1 MARPTR
7 ARRIAITGMG
17 TVNPIG
23 NTVGDFWTGL
33 LEGRSGVRRATRVDL
48 DGHSVQ
54 IAGEVD
60 LPDVSEHI
68 SPKMSRRLGRFITLG
83 RVAAGQAWDDSGFDT
98 ATVERSPDRFGV
110 IVGTGDGGNDVHYR
124 MISRIERAG
133 SLDAVSPFYS
143 VGCIP
148 NMPPALFALG
158 KGLQGPNFSVNSA
171 CASSNHAIAVAA
183 MTIQCGLADVIF
195 AGGTEGVVSVPGF
208 AGFSII
214 GALSERND
222 DPETASRP
230 FDRERDGFVLAEGAG
245 ILCLE
250 EMEHARR
257 RGARIHAE
265 LTGIGFSCDAHDMVS
280 PHPQGFGA
288 ERSMRS
294 ALDFAGLVP
303 ADIGLVNA
311 HGTSTPQGDVAEA
324 RALNRVF
331 SNGCG
336 DVPVHSTKSM
346 IGHLIGA
353 AGAVEAIAGVL
364 ALQEGASHA
373 SINVFE
379 QDPEIELNLI
389 RDQPREGRVDHVLS
403 NGFGFGGQNGT
414 LILSRFDG

>member
-1 MARPTR
+1 MTGRTHG
-7 ARRIAITGMG
+7 RRIVITGMG

-23 NTVGDFWTGL
+23 NSVDEFWCSL
-33 LEGRSGVRRATRVDL
+33 LEGRSGVRRATRTDL
-48 DGHSVQ
+48 DQHSVQ

-60 LPDVSEHI
+60 LPDLNGCI
-68 SPKMSRRLGRFITLG
+68 SPKLAKRVGRFITMG
-83 RVAAGQAWDDSGFDT
+83 QIAAGEAWSDSGLDL
-98 ATVERSPDRFGV
+98 AQVERDPGRFGV

-124 MISRIERAG
+124 MVRRIERAG
-133 SLDAVSPFYS
+133 SLDAVSPFYA

-148 NMPPALFALG
+148 NMPPALFAIG

-183 MTIQCGLADVIF
+183 MTIQCGLADVVF
-195 AGGTEGVVSVPGF
+195 AGGTEGVVDVPGF

-222 DPETASRP
+222 DPTTASRP
-230 FDRERDGFVLAEGAG
+230 FDRDRDGFVLAEGAG

-250 EMEHARR
+250 ELEHARR

-265 LTGIGFSCDAHDMVS
+265 LSGIGFSCDAHDMVS
-280 PHPQGFGA
+280 PHPQGYGA
-288 ERSMRS
+288 ERSMRA
-294 ALDFAGLVP
+294 ALDFAELVP
-303 ADIGLVNA
+303 SDIGLVNA

-331 SNGCG
+331 TNGCG

-353 AGAVEAIAGVL
+353 AGAVESIAGIL
-364 ALQEGASHA
+364 ALKRGACHP

-379 QDPEIELNLI
+379 QDPEIELNVI
-389 RDQPREGRVDHVLS
+389 RDEPREERIDHVLS

-414 LILSRFDG
+414 LILSRFEA